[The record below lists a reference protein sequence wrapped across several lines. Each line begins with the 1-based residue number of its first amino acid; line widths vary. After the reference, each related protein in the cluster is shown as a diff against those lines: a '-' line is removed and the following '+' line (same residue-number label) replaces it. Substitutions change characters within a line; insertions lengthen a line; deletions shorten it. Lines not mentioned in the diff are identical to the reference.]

1 MTDRQR
7 LDRSKRIGKAIAQYL
22 CNRLCQLDYEVMRRF
37 SKLAFL
43 ALPAILLFGGEL
55 AVAASGRLWSL
66 QHAAWFENGIGIWG
80 KNIRSSDP
88 TLLLIIGACL
98 MVSSVPLK
106 RFFRST
112 REVSPASPDTVE
124 RDSASFRNSRAE
136 ADTRNDFM
144 VDAAGSSENRLTA
157 VQ

>member
-1 MTDRQR
+1 
-7 LDRSKRIGKAIAQYL
+7 
-22 CNRLCQLDYEVMRRF
+22 MRRF

-55 AVAASGRLWSL
+55 AVAASGKLWAL
-66 QHAAWFENGIGIWG
+66 QHAAWFENGIGTWG
-80 KNIRSSDP
+80 KNIRSLDSI
-88 TLLLIIGACL
+88 LMLIVGVCL

-112 REVSPASPDTVE
+112 QEVSAAGQDTVE

-144 VDAAGSSENRLTA
+144 VGAVGSSENRLTA